1 MGLRKVIHVITRLDR
16 GGSAEN
22 TLLTAIGHDRR
33 RFHPMVLAGDPGR
46 WDDQGGATATELNRH
61 RLKGAGVSVQV
72 IQALTRGLNPAKDL
86 LALRKLVQIFRREQ
100 PDIVHTHT
108 SKAGALGRVAAR
120 IAGVPAL
127 VHTPHGHVF
136 YGHFGPLLSWSF
148 LRTEQVLARYTARLI
163 ALTASERDDHVTR
176 GVGQPEQFAVIP
188 SGIHLDRFRAL
199 VGSQW
204 GRPQGCDWPVD
215 AIVIGSVGWL
225 TPVKGHRYLIEA
237 FAKLKP
243 SFPRLHLFIVGSG
256 GLRADYQALV
266 ARLGITDAVTLAG
279 DRTDIDACL
288 ASMSVFVLPSLNEGM
303 GRALVEAMAAGRPVI
318 ATRVGGVPAL
328 IQDCRNGML
337 VPPGDVTALTRALS
351 QILSR
356 PDWAK
361 ELGEEASISIDKR
374 FDADEMV
381 RMVEA
386 VYDEVP
392 AHAERS

>member
-1 MGLRKVIHVITRLDR
+1 MT
-16 GGSAEN
+16 
-22 TLLTAIGHDRR
+22 
-33 RFHPMVLAGDPGR
+33 
-46 WDDQGGATATELNRH
+46 
-61 RLKGAGVSVQV
+61 
-72 IQALTRGLNPAKDL
+72 
-86 LALRKLVQIFRREQ
+86 
-100 PDIVHTHT
+100 
-108 SKAGALGRVAAR
+108 
-120 IAGVPAL
+120 
-127 VHTPHGHVF
+127 
-136 YGHFGPLLSWSF
+136 
-148 LRTEQVLARYTARLI
+148 
-163 ALTASERDDHVTR
+163 
-176 GVGQPEQFAVIP
+176 
-188 SGIHLDRFRAL
+188 
-199 VGSQW
+199 
-204 GRPQGCDWPVD
+204 
-215 AIVIGSVGWL
+215 GSVGWL

-328 IQDCRNGML
+328 IQHCRNGML

-381 RMVEA
+381 RMIEA
-386 VYDEVP
+386 VYDEVSP
-392 AHAERS
+392 HAERS

>member
-1 MGLRKVIHVITRLDR
+1 MAMRKVIHVITRLDR

-46 WDDQGGATATELNRH
+46 WDDQGGATATESNRH
-61 RLKGAGVSVQV
+61 RLKGARVSVQV

-86 LALRKLVQIFRREQ
+86 LALWKLVQVFRREQ

-120 IAGVPAL
+120 IAGVPVL
-127 VHTPHGHVF
+127 IHTPHGHVF

-148 LRTEQVLARYTARLI
+148 LRTEQVLARRTARLI
-163 ALTASERDDHVTR
+163 ALTPSERDDHVTR

-188 SGIHLDRFRAL
+188 SGIHLDRYRAL
-199 VGSQW
+199 VGSQR
-204 GRPQGCDWPVD
+204 GRPQGCAWPVD

-328 IQDCRNGML
+328 IQDCQNGML

-386 VYDEVP
+386 VYDEVSP
-392 AHAERS
+392 HAERS